1 MRTTIKTVN
10 VIKETSLEKQIAGRL
25 QDRDVRLTS
34 GRRTIVRS
42 LSVADGPRSASD
54 LYRVIGDTVPLS
66 SIYRSLAVLE
76 EAGVISPHYSTKG
89 VTRYE
94 LAEWLMG
101 HHHHLVCLECGE
113 VEDIEIGE
121 EIEVQLEAIVESIG
135 RDVSFT
141 PRDHALEIEGLCARC
156 N

>member
-1 MRTTIKTVN
+1 MP
-10 VIKETSLEKQIAGRL
+10 ETNLEKQIAGLL
-25 QDRDVRLTS
+25 QEREIRLTP

-42 LSVADGPRSASD
+42 LGVADGPRSASD
-54 LYRVIGDTVPLS
+54 LYALIGDTVPLS

-101 HHHHLVCLECGE
+101 HHHHLVCLECGQ
-113 VEDIEIGE
+113 VEDIEISS
-121 EIEVQLEAIVESIG
+121 EIETQIDSIVASIG
-135 RDVSFT
+135 REVSFA
-141 PRDHALEIEGLCARC
+141 PRDHALEIAGLCAQC
-156 N
+156 K

>member
-1 MRTTIKTVN
+1 MT
-10 VIKETSLEKQIAGRL
+10 ETNLEKQIANRL
-25 QDRDVRLTS
+25 QERDIRLTS

-42 LSVADGPRSASD
+42 LGIADGPRSASD
-54 LYRVIGDTVPLS
+54 LYSSIGDTVPLS

-101 HHHHLVCLECGE
+101 HHHHLVCLECGQ
-113 VEDIEIGE
+113 VEDIEIAS
-121 EIEVQLEAIVESIG
+121 EIETQLEAIVESIG
-135 RDVSFT
+135 REVSFA
-141 PRDHALEIEGLCARC
+141 PRDHALEIEGLCSQCR
-156 N
+156 

>member
-1 MRTTIKTVN
+1 MT
-10 VIKETSLEKQIAGRL
+10 ETNLEKQIAHRL
-25 QDRDVRLTS
+25 QEREVRLTS

-42 LSVADGPRSASD
+42 LGIADGPRSASD
-54 LYRVIGDTVPLS
+54 LYASIGDAVPLS

-101 HHHHLVCLECGE
+101 HHHHLVCLECGQ
-113 VEDIEIGE
+113 VEDIEIDAD
-121 EIEVQLEAIVESIG
+121 IETQLEAIVESIG
-135 RDVSFT
+135 REVAFA
-141 PRDHALEIEGLCARC
+141 PRDHALEIEGLCSRC

>member
-1 MRTTIKTVN
+1 MP
-10 VIKETSLEKQIAGRL
+10 ETNLEKQIAGRL
-25 QDRDVRLTS
+25 QERDIRLTS

-42 LSVADGPRSASD
+42 LGVADGPRSASD
-54 LYRVIGDTVPLS
+54 LYASIGDTVPLS

-101 HHHHLVCLECGE
+101 HHHHLVCVECGQ
-113 VEDIEIGE
+113 VEDIEIAS
-121 EIEVQLEAIVESIG
+121 EIETQLEAIVESIG
-135 RDVSFT
+135 REVSFA
-141 PRDHALEIEGLCARC
+141 PRDHALNIEGLCSEC
-156 N
+156 K

>member
-1 MRTTIKTVN
+1 MP
-10 VIKETSLEKQIAGRL
+10 ETNLEKQIANRL
-25 QDRDVRLTS
+25 QESDIRLTT

-42 LSVADGPRSASD
+42 LGIADGPRSASD
-54 LYRVIGDTVPLS
+54 LYDSIGDTVPLS

-101 HHHHLVCLECGE
+101 HHHHLVCLECGQ
-113 VEDIEIGE
+113 VEDIEIAA
-121 EIEVQLEAIVESIG
+121 EIETQLETIVESIG
-135 RDVSFT
+135 REVSFA
-141 PRDHALEIEGLCARC
+141 PRDHALEIEGLCSRC
-156 N
+156 H

>member
-1 MRTTIKTVN
+1 MTESN
-10 VIKETSLEKQIAGRL
+10 LEKQIANRL
-25 QDRDVRLTS
+25 QEGDIRLTS

-42 LSVADGPRSASD
+42 LGLADGPRSASD
-54 LYRVIGDTVPLS
+54 LYASIGDTVPLS

-101 HHHHLVCLECGE
+101 HHHHLVCIECGQ
-113 VEDIEIGE
+113 VEDIEIAA
-121 EIEVQLEAIVESIG
+121 EIETQLEEIVESIG
-135 RDVSFT
+135 KEVSFA
-141 PRDHALEIEGLCARC
+141 PRDHALEIEGLCSRC

>member
-1 MRTTIKTVN
+1 MP
-10 VIKETSLEKQIAGRL
+10 ETSLEKLIAGRL
-25 QDRDVRLTS
+25 QERDIRLTS

-42 LSVADGPRSASD
+42 LGFADGPRSASD
-54 LYRVIGDTVPLS
+54 LYASIGDAVPLS

-101 HHHHLVCLECGE
+101 HHHHLVCIECGQ
-113 VEDIEIGE
+113 VEDIEIAS
-121 EIEVQLEAIVESIG
+121 EIETQLEAIVESIG
-135 RDVSFT
+135 REVSFA
-141 PRDHALEIEGLCARC
+141 PRDHALEIEGLCSQC
-156 N
+156 K

>member
-1 MRTTIKTVN
+1 MP
-10 VIKETSLEKQIAGRL
+10 ETNLEKQIAGRL
-25 QDRDVRLTS
+25 QERDVRLTS

-42 LSVADGPRSASD
+42 LGVADGPRSASD
-54 LYRVIGDTVPLS
+54 LYASIGDTVPLS

-101 HHHHLVCLECGE
+101 HHHHLVCVECGQ
-113 VEDIEIGE
+113 VEDIEIASE
-121 EIEVQLEAIVESIG
+121 LETQLEAIVESIG
-135 RDVSFT
+135 HEVSFA
-141 PRDHALEIEGLCARC
+141 PRDHALEVEGVCSQC
-156 N
+156 K

>member
-1 MRTTIKTVN
+1 MTETN
-10 VIKETSLEKQIAGRL
+10 VEKQIANRL
-25 QDRDVRLTS
+25 QDRDIRLTS

-42 LSVADGPRSASD
+42 LGLADGPRSASD
-54 LYRVIGDTVPLS
+54 LYSSIGDSVPLS

-76 EAGVISPHYSTKG
+76 DAGVISPHYSTKG

-101 HHHHLVCLECGE
+101 HHHHLVCVECGQ
-113 VEDIEIGE
+113 VEDIEIADEIEIQLE
-121 EIEVQLEAIVESIG
+121 EIVETIG
-135 RDVSFT
+135 NEVSFT
-141 PRDHALEIEGLCARC
+141 PRDHALEIEGLCSKC

>member
-1 MRTTIKTVN
+1 MP
-10 VIKETSLEKQIAGRL
+10 ETNLEKQIAGWL
-25 QDRDVRLTS
+25 QERDIRLTS

-42 LSVADGPRSASD
+42 LGVADGPRSASD
-54 LYRVIGDTVPLS
+54 LYASIGDTVPLS

-101 HHHHLVCLECGE
+101 HHHHLVCVECGQ
-113 VEDIEIGE
+113 VEDIEIAS
-121 EIEVQLEAIVESIG
+121 EIETQLEAIVESIG
-135 RDVSFT
+135 REVSFA
-141 PRDHALEIEGLCARC
+141 PRDHALNIEGLCSEC
-156 N
+156 K

>member
-1 MRTTIKTVN
+1 MP
-10 VIKETSLEKQIAGRL
+10 ETNLEKQIASRL
-25 QDRDVRLTS
+25 QEKDIRLTS

-42 LSVADGPRSASD
+42 LGVADGPRSASD
-54 LYRVIGDTVPLS
+54 LYAAIGSAVPLS

-101 HHHHLVCLECGE
+101 HHHHLICLDCGQ
-113 VEDIEIGE
+113 VEDIEIAS
-121 EIEVQLEAIVESIG
+121 EIETQLEAIVESIG
-135 RDVSFT
+135 RDVSFA
-141 PRDHALEIEGLCARC
+141 PRDHALEIEGLCSQC
-156 N
+156 K

>member
-1 MRTTIKTVN
+1 MT
-10 VIKETSLEKQIAGRL
+10 ETNLEKQIANRL
-25 QDRDVRLTS
+25 QERDIRLTS

-42 LSVADGPRSASD
+42 LGIADGPRSASD
-54 LYRVIGDTVPLS
+54 LYSAIGDAVPLS

-101 HHHHLVCLECGE
+101 HHHHLVCIECGQ
-113 VEDIEIGE
+113 VEDIEIAA
-121 EIEVQLEAIVESIG
+121 EIETQLEEIVESIG
-135 RDVSFT
+135 QQVSFT
-141 PRDHALEIEGLCARC
+141 PRDHALEIEGLCSRC

>member
-1 MRTTIKTVN
+1 MT
-10 VIKETSLEKQIAGRL
+10 ETNLEKQIASRL
-25 QDRDVRLTS
+25 EERDIRLTS

-42 LSVADGPRSASD
+42 LGLADGPRSASD
-54 LYRVIGDTVPLS
+54 LFSSIGDSVPLS

-76 EAGVISPHYSTKG
+76 DAGVISPHYSTKG

-101 HHHHLVCLECGE
+101 HHHHLVCVECGQ
-113 VEDIEIGE
+113 VEDIEIAD
-121 EIEVQLEAIVESIG
+121 EIETQLEAIVETIG
-135 RDVSFT
+135 KEVSFM
-141 PRDHALEIEGLCARC
+141 PRDHALEIEGLCSKC